1 MYANSAK
8 DSGLKHERGQFDQFD
23 IGDFKVDP
31 TNLWAI
37 WAIGG
42 AIQTIGDYRP
52 ILEFVEVATV
62 RDSWPDFKVVVR
74 GPVNLKDI

>member
-1 MYANSAK
+1 MA
-8 DSGLKHERGQFDQFD
+8 
-23 IGDFKVDP
+23 DFSRR
-31 TNLWAI
+31 
-37 WAIGG
+37 GG